1 MRKKHDPQLR
11 SSLPETH
18 RHYLLVLALILTAAF
33 AVRALTAN
41 FLRAHLHDAA
51 WFPSGIFA
59 VFDHQ
64 AQDWLDGKSSIF
76 RIDDASRTD
85 RATYPPGYAVW
96 LAAIYKISGTRS
108 PETVQKVQWVLDAFS
123 VLLIVGI
130 AVSAFGWR
138 SALWAGGVAA
148 LWPLLALYGVTPLPD
163 APVSWVILGA
173 TWTLLL
179 AVKRSSLRW
188 AAACGLLIGASCW
201 LRANA
206 IILPLFI
213 GGAML
218 LFLKVRWKLRASLA
232 AAVVGAAI
240 LVISPVVLR
249 NALAFHAF
257 IPVGLGAGTNLW
269 EGIGETQRGQTEFG
283 AVYGDDN
290 LIEQERVE
298 LGASKDALFNLYFPD
313 GVRRDRERARKAL
326 AIIVRHPFWYS
337 GVVVRR
343 MASLLKYAGEPN
355 GIYGSAGINVTSSK
369 CLAAENR
376 RGVMAILVT
385 ALGMIQSVLRYLLLP
400 LMLTGIVV
408 ATRLD
413 ARMTA
418 LLLAIVVY
426 YLVVGSLMHTQFR
439 YGLPLQALLTV
450 FSGVALWRLQHF
462 LTTRFSLSG
471 KRLQS
476 LRS

>member
-1 MRKKHDPQLR
+1 MGRII
-11 SSLPETH
+11 SM
-18 RHYLLVLALILTAAF
+18 
-33 AVRALTAN
+33 
-41 FLRAHLHDAA
+41 
-51 WFPSGIFA
+51 
-59 VFDHQ
+59 DHK
-64 AQDWLDGKSSIF
+64 A
-76 RIDDASRTD
+76 
-85 RATYPPGYAVW
+85 
-96 LAAIYKISGTRS
+96 
-108 PETVQKVQWVLDAFS
+108 
-123 VLLIVGI
+123 
-130 AVSAFGWR
+130 
-138 SALWAGGVAA
+138 
-148 LWPLLALYGVTPLPD
+148 
-163 APVSWVILGA
+163 
-173 TWTLLL
+173 
-179 AVKRSSLRW
+179 
-188 AAACGLLIGASCW
+188 
-201 LRANA
+201 
-206 IILPLFI
+206 
-213 GGAML
+213 
-218 LFLKVRWKLRASLA
+218 
-232 AAVVGAAI
+232 GAAI
-240 LVISPVVLR
+240 SKISSLNLVITAR
-249 NALAFHAF
+249 A
-257 IPVGLGAGTNLW
+257 T
-269 EGIGETQRGQTEFG
+269 G

-313 GVRRDRERARKAL
+313 GVRRDRERARQAL

-337 GVVVRR
+337 GIIVRR
-343 MASLLKYAGEPN
+343 MASLLKYGGEPN

-369 CLAAENR
+369 CLPPENQ

-471 KRLQS
+471 KSLQS